1 MHLTYYKNAEH
12 STNITEKST
21 ENAFSVIKDAEL
33 ETLFN
38 YKKSIEILKWR
49 KMNGGINDVL
59 MSMQDTFDS
68 PEKVLIK
75 LCNLWLRI
83 NL

>member
-38 YKKSIEILKWR
+38 YKKSIKILK
-49 KMNGGINDVL
+49 
-59 MSMQDTFDS
+59 
-68 PEKVLIK
+68 
-75 LCNLWLRI
+75 
-83 NL
+83 